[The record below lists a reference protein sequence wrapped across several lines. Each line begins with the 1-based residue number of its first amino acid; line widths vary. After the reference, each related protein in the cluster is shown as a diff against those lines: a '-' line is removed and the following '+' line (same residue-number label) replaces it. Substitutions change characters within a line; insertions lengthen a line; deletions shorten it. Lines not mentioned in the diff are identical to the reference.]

1 MGHDKRAAIAGA
13 SANLAGDFNESPLSK
28 FHGGVIRSPLAD
40 DRDGNDF
47 LREERDRGLDRSIL
61 SLL

>member
-28 FHGGVIRSPLAD
+28 FHGGVIRSPSPLAD

-47 LREERDRGLDRSIL
+47 L
-61 SLL
+61 